1 MEERLFLAGHLEEF
15 ILNEAHIHQ
24 FVRAGKLRL
33 MCVPVELEDH
43 MPHDHSVAVWL
54 QHIEKGAISIEVV
67 DESDAV
73 ELDALAVH
81 HLCATSS
88 SLKDPCYVGVFTEV
102 ASSDSQISQ
111 RETRRS
117 EFTHSAQCV

>member
-43 MPHDHSVAVWL
+43 MPHDHSVTVRF
-54 QHIEKGAISIEVV
+54 QHIEKGAIAIVVV

-73 ELDALAVH
+73 ELDAVAVIPS
-81 HLCATSS
+81 CATSF
-88 SLKDPCYVGVFTEV
+88 SLKDP
-102 ASSDSQISQ
+102 
-111 RETRRS
+111 
-117 EFTHSAQCV
+117 